1 MRQWV
6 IPCYIVSTREI
17 TGHCLVVSLER
28 GSRRQF
34 EPKSTETKKAP
45 ALAGAFFC
53 ANP

>member
-1 MRQWV
+1 MQQRV
-6 IPCYIVSTREI
+6 IPCYIVCTREI
-17 TGHCLVVSLER
+17 TRRCLVVSLER

-34 EPKSTETKKAP
+34 EPKSKETKNAP

>member
-6 IPCYIVSTREI
+6 IPCYIVCTREI
-17 TGHCLVVSLER
+17 TGHFLVVSLER

-34 EPKSTETKKAP
+34 EPKSTEAKNAP

>member
-1 MRQWV
+1 MREWV
-6 IPCYIVSTREI
+6 IPCYIVCTREI
-17 TGHCLVVSLER
+17 TGHRLVVSLER

-34 EPKSTETKKAP
+34 EPKSTETKNAP